1 MTWDLKKM
9 VRRELLGMRRPVHGG
24 LGWKYPGIEDFS
36 SNLNPLGAPE
46 GIPEIMTAAC
56 SRLNHYPDDAN
67 EDLRSAISERWDVDP
82 KLVIAGAGSAELIR
96 LFAEVFVR
104 EGDRLIMP
112 LPTFSEY
119 GFGARMF
126 GAKIVDH
133 PLLEADGFDLD
144 IGRMMPLL
152 NTAKAVYVCNPNNPT
167 GRLTPRK
174 VLLELLQECE
184 RKEVMLF
191 LDETLQELV
200 PDAKD
205 YTCVAEAES
214 RPNLFIIKSFTKCF
228 AIPGL
233 RLGYGIG
240 SEGVIN
246 YMDRARLSWNMGT
259 VESSVGA
266 FLLRERYQHVIDGA
280 RIMADEKERI
290 VPELRRTH
298 FFHLRT
304 PDAFFFF
311 TRIMPS
317 DINSRDLVDYLM
329 ERNML
334 IRECSSFGKPF
345 ERHVRF
351 AIKTRERNDL
361 LLAALRDASKEL
373 RLWEER

>member
-36 SNLNPLGAPE
+36 QNLNPLGAPD
-46 GIPEIMTAAC
+46 GISDVMTAAC
-56 SRLNHYPDDAN
+56 SRLGHYPDDSN
-67 EDLRSAISERWDVDP
+67 EELRSAISERYNVDP

-104 EGDRLIMP
+104 ESDKLVMP

-119 GFGARMF
+119 SFGARMF

-133 PLLEADGFDLD
+133 LLLEADGFDLD

-174 VLLELLQECE
+174 VILELLRECE
-184 RKEVMLF
+184 RKEVMMF

-205 YTCVAEAES
+205 YTCVPEAES
-214 RPNLFIIKSFTKCF
+214 HPNLFIIRSFTKCF
-228 AIPGL
+228 AMPGL
-233 RLGYGIG
+233 RIGYGVG

-246 YMDRARLSWNMGT
+246 YMDRARLSWNLGT
-259 VESSVGA
+259 VEASVGA

-280 RIMADEKERI
+280 RIMAEEKERV

-298 FFHLRT
+298 LFHLRT

-311 TRIMPS
+311 TRITPS
-317 DINSRDLVDYLM
+317 DIDTRDLIDFLI
-329 ERNML
+329 ERKML
-334 IRECSSFGKPF
+334 IRDCGSFGKPF
-345 ERHVRF
+345 ERYVRF
-351 AIKTRERNDL
+351 SIKTRARNDML
-361 LLAALRDASKEL
+361 LSALRDASVEL

>member
-24 LGWKYPGIEDFS
+24 LGWRYADMEDFS

-46 GIPEIMTAAC
+46 GIAEVMTAA
-56 SRLNHYPDDAN
+56 SRRLQHYPDDSC
-67 EDLRSAISERWDVDP
+67 EDLRAAISEHLGVD
-82 KLVIAGAGSAELIR
+82 KKCIIGGAGSAELIR

-104 EGDRLIMP
+104 EGDKLVMP

-119 GFGARMF
+119 SFGARMF

-144 IGRMMPLL
+144 IGRMLPLL

-174 VLLELLQECE
+174 AILELLKECE
-184 RKEVMLF
+184 RKEVLLF
-191 LDETLQELV
+191 LDETLQELI

-205 YTCVAEAES
+205 YTCVNEVES
-214 RPNLFIIKSFTKCF
+214 WSNLFIIRSFTKCF

-233 RLGYGIG
+233 RLGYGVG
-240 SEGVIN
+240 SEPLVS
-246 YMDRARLSWNMGT
+246 YMDRARLSWNVGT
-259 VESSVGA
+259 VEASVGA
-266 FLLRERYQHVIDGA
+266 FLFRERYAHVHHGA

-298 FFHLRT
+298 LFHLRT

-311 TRIMPS
+311 TRITPS
-317 DINSRDLVDYLM
+317 DISAADLIEFLVGRKL
-329 ERNML
+329 L
-334 IRECSSFGKPF
+334 IRDCSSFGKPF

-351 AIKTRERNDL
+351 AIKTRERNDML
-361 LLAALRDASKEL
+361 LSALRDASEEL